1 MLAFRRQLPASSAF
15 ALALLAALVLAT
27 QAAALS
33 VPLTS
38 DLGGVQPDAEYATV
52 AVTQNG
58 EDLDFSIVL
67 GGLLGPREDA
77 QRFYFSLLGDFTGL
91 EILSSNAPVTEYRVK
106 ANPRLPGGE
115 DGSFDF
121 VVKLGH
127 GNGRRGNGVLTH
139 AIFTL
144 SADQPL
150 SPSDLFEA
158 PLARAAMGGMGI
170 ESEMALH
177 IEGTRTRHRSE
188 TVGGSAPEP
197 STALL
202 LVTGL
207 VALALR
213 RQQRRR

>member
-15 ALALLAALVLAT
+15 ALLAALVLAT

-38 DLGGVQPDAEYATV
+38 EFDGALPDADFATV

-77 QRFYFSLLGDFTGL
+77 HRFYFNLIGDFTGL
-91 EILSSNAPVTEYRVK
+91 DIISSNAPEIEYRIK
-106 ANPRLPGGE
+106 ANPRVAGGA
-115 DGSFDF
+115 GSSFDF
-121 VVKLGH
+121 MVKLGE
-127 GNGRRGNGVLTH
+127 GAGRRGNGVLTH
-139 AIFTL
+139 ATFTL

-150 SPSDLFEA
+150 APSDLLE
-158 PLARAAMGGMGI
+158 PSLTRTGI
-170 ESEMALH
+170 EAEMALH
-177 IEGTRTRHRSE
+177 IQGTDTRHRSE
-188 TVGGSAPEP
+188 TVGGASPEP

-202 LVTGL
+202 LAFGL
-207 VALALR
+207 AALALR
-213 RQQRRR
+213 RQQPPR

>member
-1 MLAFRRQLPASSAF
+1 MRAFHRQLPASSAF

-38 DLGGVQPDAEYATV
+38 DLSGVQPDAQYATV

-106 ANPRLPGGE
+106 AHPRLPGGE
-115 DGSFDF
+115 GGSFDF

-127 GNGRRGNGVLTH
+127 GNGRRGNGGLTH

-158 PLARAAMGGMGI
+158 PFARTAMGMGI
-170 ESEMALH
+170 GSGMALH
-177 IEGTRTRHRSE
+177 IE
-188 TVGGSAPEP
+188 
-197 STALL
+197 
-202 LVTGL
+202 
-207 VALALR
+207 
-213 RQQRRR
+213 